1 MKSIQLHFLSSM
13 TKVILILICALTNAY
28 AMLDSNTNG
37 MSDVW
42 EKSHNSNSL
51 FVVTNTQHSPEADPD
66 GDGVCNSMEAIA
78 GTNPFST
85 IGDIGKFEL
94 KIEKIP
100 QLNVVRLNWFG
111 ITNKYYEIEYSLN
124 LQDWNALG
132 EGFLGENEQLQFC
145 CDIEIAGGNSA
156 CVMFRLKVTDADN
169 DNDGLS
175 DWEETLLGTSIENN
189 DTDADGFTDKEELLA
204 GSPALTARISN
215 FKMVVNSD
223 GTHTYSWNSQAS
235 VGSTFKIQDALP
247 NGEWKNVYIDSY
259 GSNSL
264 PCVEGSDSY
273 EITLN
278 PLTDYLP

>member
-1 MKSIQLHFLSSM
+1 MKSLQLHLKSGLL
-13 TKVILILICALTNAY
+13 KVIFVLFCCLTNAY
-28 AMLDSNTNG
+28 SFIDSNANG

-51 FVVTNTQHSPEADPD
+51 FAVTNTLHAPEADSDSD
-66 GDGVCNSMEAIA
+66 GICNSLEAIA

-85 IGDIGKFEL
+85 LGDIGKFEL

-100 QLNVVRLNWFG
+100 QLNVVRLNWFA

-124 LQDWNALG
+124 LQDWNVLG
-132 EGFLGENEQLQFC
+132 EALLGENEQIQFC
-145 CDIEIAGGNSA
+145 CDIEITGGNSS

-189 DTDADGFTDKEELLA
+189 DSDADGFTDKEELL
-204 GSPALTARISN
+204 SDTPALTARISN
-215 FKMVVNSD
+215 FKMIINPD
-223 GTHTYSWNSQAS
+223 GTHTYSWNSKATI
-235 VGSTFKIQDALP
+235 GTPFKIQDSLQ

-259 GSNSL
+259 GSNTL
-264 PCVEGSDSY
+264 PYVEGSDSY

-278 PLTDYLP
+278 PLNDYLP